1 MTARRTPSRLAAQDR
16 GAAEVGPARGRD
28 LARIDR
34 RPRGAAAARSY
45 YRQLAEV
52 KRGGQDPHAHG
63 RRRSRRDDA
72 VRDPRRPRSR
82 HPGGRQALQG
92 AELSGAELDHLAEI
106 FCSNSRFTGVDIGDE
121 VVLSFD
127 GCGSQDLGTRINDLQ
142 YYEQYLCADSLE
154 LYHHDYSYKPAKAV
168 TAFEQVVMRQAQF
181 VTTAPLGYGAMPD
194 LGLYTVPDGPVPN
207 WSELLPLGKIA
218 ESRAAQEE
226 AVELA
231 AADIVFVADEMVE
244 AGIEFID
251 LDTAGA
257 AGDADFL
264 ASLLA
269 IERIRARHPDLGIQ
283 IGMAGEFVLGMHGEL
298 EYEGVRLAGLW
309 PLDQMRLAARAGA
322 TIFGPAINVNTGKL
336 DRLERRPHADDRQAV
351 LRRGDRARAS
361 ERRHGR
367 GRRAHARHCR
377 PATPPAGPRGP
388 PSTSCGSTACRWAPA
403 TSTARP

>member
-1 MTARRTPSRLAAQDR
+1 METRIRTRMGDGALVEMTPAQIR
-16 GAAEVGPARGRD
+16 AD
-28 LARIDR
+28 LEA
-34 RPRGAAAARSY
+34 GTQAAAKRSKY
-45 YRQLAEV
+45 
-52 KRGGQDPHAHG
+52 P
-63 RRRSRRDDA
+63 
-72 VRDPRRPRSR
+72 
-82 HPGGRQALQG
+82 
-92 AELSGAELDHLAEI
+92 ELTGAELDHLSEI

-168 TAFEQVVMRQAQF
+168 MAFEQVVMRQAQF

-207 WSELLPLGKIA
+207 WSQLLPLGKID

-231 AADIVFVADEMVE
+231 AADIVYVADEMVE

-264 ASLLA
+264 ASLKA

-309 PLDQMRLAARAGA
+309 PLDQMKLAAKAGV
-322 TIFGPAINVNTGKL
+322 TIYGPAINTNTGKSIAWNVARTL
-336 DRLERRPHADDRQAV
+336 TIAKPCCEAATVPVHLNGGMGVGGVPMHV
-351 LRRGDRARAS
+351 LPAGDATCRAS
-361 ERRHGR
+361 
-367 GRRAHARHCR
+367 RAAVDILRLD
-377 PATPPAGPRGP
+377 GL
-388 PSTSCGSTACRWAPA
+388 
-403 TSTARP
+403 

>member
-1 MTARRTPSRLAAQDR
+1 VEAKIRTRMGDGALVEMTPSEIRADLEAGTQA
-16 GAAEVGPARGRD
+16 GA
-28 LARIDR
+28 
-34 RPRGAAAARSY
+34 
-45 YRQLAEV
+45 
-52 KRGGQDPHAHG
+52 KRCKAP
-63 RRRSRRDDA
+63 
-72 VRDPRRPRSR
+72 
-82 HPGGRQALQG
+82 
-92 AELSGAELDHLAEI
+92 ELSGAELDHLAEI

-127 GCGSQDLGTRINDLQ
+127 GCGSQDLGTRIHDLQ

-298 EYEGVRLAGLW
+298 EYDGMRLAGLW

-322 TIFGPAINVNTGKL
+322 TIFGPAINVNTGRSIAWNVARTLTIAKPCCEAATIPVHL
-336 DRLERRPHADDRQAV
+336 NGGMGVGGVPMHVTPA
-351 LRRGDRARAS
+351 GDATCRAS
-361 ERRHGR
+361 
-367 GRRAHARHCR
+367 RAAVDILRLD
-377 PATPPAGPRGP
+377 GL
-388 PSTSCGSTACRWAPA
+388 
-403 TSTARP
+403 